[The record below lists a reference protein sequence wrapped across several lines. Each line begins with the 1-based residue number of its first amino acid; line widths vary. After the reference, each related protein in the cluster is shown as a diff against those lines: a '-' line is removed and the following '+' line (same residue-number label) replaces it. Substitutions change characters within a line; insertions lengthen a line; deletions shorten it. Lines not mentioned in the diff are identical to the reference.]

1 VQLIF
6 RAAILG
12 WALGLIAGLVFSM
25 LYSYRPVAEQPRYFK
40 EAIWIIR
47 IVVLILTAA
56 IVYMLSVDDQV
67 LIGLAFVALTLVGG
81 FSVLRLAYR
90 RAIRVKAA
98 LMTDS
103 EDPFEVDRFRRT
115 AAWMID
121 LDIKDGNR
129 PR

>member
-1 VQLIF
+1 
-6 RAAILG
+6 
-12 WALGLIAGLVFSM
+12 M